1 MGKDG
6 ERYEKIGKDGNRLQP
21 YWRIRVFPCCKR
33 AHTPQLQ
40 VPLPMVV
47 MAGVR
52 FVLRFCFCFVV
63 CFCVCGLIYRKGEG
77 CLFMCVK
84 VKMFYDGLG
93 RTNTQK
99 GLAPFKTACVHTDSN
114 PAPRA
119 IPKGSEK
126 LVFEE
131 FSLKA

>member
-1 MGKDG
+1 MAIDCSLMENTGFHVM
-6 ERYEKIGKDGNRLQP
+6 LQTRTYSSTAGSP
-21 YWRIRVFPCCKR
+21 
-33 AHTPQLQ
+33 TQG
-40 VPLPMVV
+40 VV
-47 MAGVR
+47 AGVR
-52 FVLRFCFCFVV
+52 FVPRFCFCFVV
-63 CFCVCGLIYRKGEG
+63 CFCVCVCGLIYRKGEG

-93 RTNTQK
+93 RTSTQK
-99 GLAPFKTACVHTDSN
+99 GLDPFKTAFVHTGSN